1 MTTMAH
7 GERLTKAR
15 EALRLTKEEA
25 AERIGVSRQ
34 SIHAWET
41 DVSLPTRKHWVAIK
55 DVLGIDLGIFG
66 ANEPASE
73 YTVSDEKYAFVR
85 KYAVAGGM
93 GKGSETGHEEID
105 GRYAYR
111 RDWLEKNKLLA
122 GACVVIDA
130 EGDSMYPSIHDGDT
144 VLINTAQKHIVSGK
158 VFAFRTDDGVR
169 IKRLFKQMD
178 GRVRVVS
185 DNPDKMI
192 YPDEFLTPGMTVD
205 IIGLVVHRS
214 GGV

>member
-1 MTTMAH
+1 MSFLAY
-7 GERLTKAR
+7 GERLTRAR
-15 EALRLTKEEA
+15 EALRLTKEQA

-34 SIHAWET
+34 SIHAWES

-66 ANEPASE
+66 VEQPVGE
-73 YTVSDEKYAFVR
+73 YQVDDAKYAFVR

-93 GKGSETGHEEID
+93 GKPSENGHEEVD

-111 RDWLEKNKLLA
+111 RDWLEKNKLTA

-144 VLINTAQKHIVSGK
+144 VLINTAQRHVISGK

-192 YPDEFLTPGMTVD
+192 YPDEYLTPGMVVD
-205 IIGLVVHRS
+205 IIGMVVHRS